1 MAIEQ
6 ELFKRFF
13 EWTFE
18 DHAQDVVRTV
28 VWMNS
33 HMVMIKRD
41 YPKEYLAYKALTNQQ
56 INQVICEV
64 LLPF

>member
-1 MAIEQ
+1 MTAEQ
-6 ELFKRFF
+6 KTFKSFL

-18 DHAQDVVRTV
+18 DHAEDIIRTI
-28 VWMNS
+28 VWLNS
-33 HMVMIKRD
+33 HMVKIRRE